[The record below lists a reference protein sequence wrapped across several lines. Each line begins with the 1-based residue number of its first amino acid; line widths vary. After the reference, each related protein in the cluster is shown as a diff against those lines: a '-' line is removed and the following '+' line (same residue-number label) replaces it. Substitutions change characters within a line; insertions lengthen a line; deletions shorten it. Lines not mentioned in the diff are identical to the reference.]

1 MNLSCRKLN
10 YLTSI
15 LVIVS
20 FIFTMSYTIIPSYS
34 QEKENLS
41 GFNADIKKW
50 AEECR
55 QEITN
60 KFDELISSGKL
71 KSNQLFD
78 TFYIPIPNSYPQKYH
93 TQYDQIFDKNIQ
105 TIIDKYLS
113 KDKRVFFVIIVDK
126 NGYVPTHNSIFS
138 KPLTG
143 DKDVDSINNRTK
155 RLFNDRT
162 GLAAARNQEPYLIQK
177 YSRDTG
183 EFLYDFS
190 IPIIFQNQHW
200 GAVRIGYQ
208 E

>member
-1 MNLSCRKLN
+1 MNLSRIKLS

-20 FIFTMSYTIIPSYS
+20 FIFAMNYTINPVYS

-41 GFNADIKKW
+41 GLNSDVKKL

-55 QEITN
+55 QEILN

-71 KSNQLFD
+71 KSAQLFD
-78 TFYIPIPNSYPQKYH
+78 TFYIPIQNSYPQKYH

-113 KDKRVFFVIIVDK
+113 KDKRVLFVIIVDK

-183 EFLYDFS
+183 ESLYDFS
-190 IPIIFQNQHW
+190 IPIIFQNNHW